1 MPSRHTSAKTSACKL
16 FVTYRSEYLVLRD
29 LCVGVRDRRTGA
41 FIPLHAAA
49 CSQVLGPLS
58 GVSQTEPLE
67 GTQARVG
74 ERLSLYASARRVV
87 TGAIVAV
94 EDASPSLIAEA
105 EKSWQALF
113 SGNDPRHSTIH
124 LK

>member
-1 MPSRHTSAKTSACKL
+1 MSSKTSACKL

-29 LCVGVRDRRTGA
+29 LCVGVRDRKTGA
-41 FIPLHAAA
+41 FVPLHAAA

-58 GVSQTEPLE
+58 GMSHAQPLE

-87 TGAIVAV
+87 TGAIVAI
-94 EDASPSLIAEA
+94 EDASPSMIADA

-113 SGNDPRHSTIH
+113 SGNDPRHSTIS